1 MAVKLG
7 ISPAKQEEVVKVL
20 LNLYDLFLTKD
31 ASMVEINPFAEVP
44 TPPSCGTVV
53 LSLILI
59 ILKLFG
65 KIQGTV
71 KYFQC

>member
-7 ISPAKQEEVVKVL
+7 ISPAKQDEVVKVL

-44 TPPSCGTVV
+44 TPPPVVV